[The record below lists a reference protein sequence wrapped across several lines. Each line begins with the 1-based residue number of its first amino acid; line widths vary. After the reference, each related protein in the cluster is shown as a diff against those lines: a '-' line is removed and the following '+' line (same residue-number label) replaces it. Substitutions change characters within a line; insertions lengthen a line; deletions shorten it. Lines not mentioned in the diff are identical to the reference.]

1 MPDMLRKPPNVLVIC
16 KIKKSNLKQNSQ
28 SLFRISKFQPQPELW
43 QEIEKVTA
51 ALRAESDTND
61 SEKQFLCEMF
71 RHISSGKL
79 FKTVLPN

>member
-1 MPDMLRKPPNVLVIC
+1 MY
-16 KIKKSNLKQNSQ
+16 
-28 SLFRISKFQPQPELW
+28 FRISKFQPQPELW

-71 RHISSGKL
+71 RHISAGKL
-79 FKTVLPN
+79 FQATEKKYLRGLCCNITIFILCFIL